1 MPLPMPLDPP
11 TTSTCLPEKSSSFVI
26 AGLPEC
32 LACLT
37 CLRIDDS
44 LVNHNKNKQGS
55 EETAWPISN
64 SSAGP

>member
-1 MPLPMPLDPP
+1 
-11 TTSTCLPEKSSSFVI
+11 LPEKSSSFVI
-26 AGLPEC
+26 AGLPDR

-64 SSAGP
+64 NSAGP